1 MLPNRSAAFAVS
13 ACNGEADM
21 SIDQARDNR
30 VTTSGVF
37 AALLSEA
44 VTGGEV
50 VMGADVA
57 IAETLIGR
65 ILGC

>member
-1 MLPNRSAAFAVS
+1 LSFCA
-13 ACNGEADM
+13 
-21 SIDQARDNR
+21 
-30 VTTSGVF
+30 SGVF